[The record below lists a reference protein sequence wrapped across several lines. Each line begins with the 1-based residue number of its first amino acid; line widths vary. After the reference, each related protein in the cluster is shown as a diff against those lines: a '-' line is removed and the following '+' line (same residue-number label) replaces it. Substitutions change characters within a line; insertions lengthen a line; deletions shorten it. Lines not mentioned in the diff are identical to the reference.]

1 MPLLKRI
8 GYYLIGLSIGVIFLI
23 FFFKNKQTEFCYLP
37 NCRVL
42 KEVREN
48 NFKVEPDVQ
57 NTLDNLQLT
66 EQDIED
72 ILTYGDV
79 NFSESDTHAE
89 PCRMYII
96 EAIWK
101 EKEVTFSIKNCP
113 DEAILE
119 KVVIE

>member
-8 GYYLIGLSIGVIFLI
+8 GYYLIGLSIGVVFLI

-42 KEVREN
+42 KEIREN
-48 NFKVEPDVQ
+48 NFKIEAAPQ
-57 NTLDNLQLT
+57 EILDTYKVT
-66 EQDIED
+66 EEDIEA

-89 PCRMYII
+89 PCRIYVI

-101 EKEVTFSIKNCP
+101 EKDVVFTIKNCP

-119 KVVIE
+119 KVVM